1 MKNKKILF
9 ITEAAIMLALSTVLS
24 FVKLYQAPLGGAVTL
39 CSMLPIM
46 YISFRY
52 GVVRGV
58 ACGFVYSVIQL
69 IQGLGNVTYFPT
81 AVGTIGCIALDYI
94 LPYTLIG
101 LAGLFYKKDG
111 THRQRII
118 CAVAGVAF
126 ACVLRFACHFLGGAV
141 LWYEMT
147 KEGGWN
153 SYVNEVGMWT
163 YSFVYNI
170 SYLGPDAAIDIVLA
184 AGIPFLDDVL
194 KKALAKK

>member
-1 MKNKKILF
+1 MKNKNVIF
-9 ITEAAIMLALSTVLS
+9 ITETAIMLALSTVLS
-24 FVKLYQAPLGGAVTL
+24 IFKVYQAPLGGGVTL
-39 CSMLPIM
+39 GAMLPVM

-69 IQGLGNVTYFPT
+69 IQGLGNLTYVPT
-81 AVGTIGCIALDYI
+81 AIGTFGCIVLDYI

-111 THRQRII
+111 TNRQRII
-118 CAVAGVAF
+118 GAVAGVAF
-126 ACVLRFACHFLGGAV
+126 ACVLRFACHFFGGAV
-141 LWYEMT
+141 IWYEIT
-147 KEGGWN
+147 KEGEWN
-153 SYVNEVGMWT
+153 KYVKTVGMWM

-194 KKALAKK
+194 KKSLAKK

>member
-1 MKNKKILF
+1 MKNKQILF

-39 CSMLPIM
+39 CSMLPVM

-52 GVVRGV
+52 GVARGV
-58 ACGFVYSVIQL
+58 ACSFVYSVIQL
-69 IQGLGNVTYFPT
+69 LQGLGNVTCFPT
-81 AVGTIGCIALDYI
+81 AVGMIGCIALDYI

-111 THRQRII
+111 TNLQRII
-118 CAVAGVAF
+118 GAVAGVAF
-126 ACVLRFACHFLGGAV
+126 ACALRFACHFFGGAV

-147 KEGGWN
+147 KEGGN
-153 SYVNEVGMWT
+153 SYANKVGMWM

-194 KKALAKK
+194 KKSLAKK

>member
-24 FVKLYQAPLGGAVTL
+24 FVKIYQAPLGGAVTL
-39 CSMLPIM
+39 CSMLPVM

-69 IQGLGNVTYFPT
+69 MQGLGNVTYFPT
-81 AVGTIGCIALDYI
+81 AAGMIGCIVLDYI
-94 LPYTLIG
+94 LPFTLIG

-111 THRQRII
+111 SRSQRIVG
-118 CAVAGVAF
+118 AVAGVAF
-126 ACVLRFACHFLGGAV
+126 ACVLRFACHFFGGAV
-141 LWYEMT
+141 LWYELT

-153 SYVNEVGMWT
+153 EYVQKVGMWT

-170 SYLGPDAAIDIVLA
+170 AYLGPDAAIDIVLA

-194 KKALAKK
+194 KKSLAKK

>member
-94 LPYTLIG
+94 LPFTLIG

-118 CAVAGVAF
+118 GAVAGVAF